1 MLATRS
7 TQTNEVGRCTALL
20 PAFAAVA
27 RAQDRPLALVDL
39 GASAGLHLLFDRYAY
54 SYRGPAGVVPA
65 GDAASPVGL
74 EAELRAGELPDLALP
89 PVAHRAGIDRH
100 PVDPDDEDQSRWLL
114 ACQWPDHLERF
125 ARLRAALDLARA
137 TPDRARVA
145 EGDMVRDLPAAAAAA
160 PADAHLCLYHCW
172 AVAYLPPERQRQ
184 LVATIEGVA
193 RERPVSWVF
202 AELPYEVPSLPVPPA
217 PGDRTVKGATALVRV
232 EFGPGRRAARRLA
245 DVHPHGRWIHWW
257 PDSAERAGHRPARR
271 CRPAPV
277 GPITSLPPS
286 GPAPPSPPSCGP
298 GAASADGPQGASRRV
313 GTTIPSSPTME
324 AVPTARRP
332 KRALMAS
339 TAAVTSR
346 QLDWSRRA
354 WWPSAPPSPGPG
366 SGEWAGSAS
375 VEGELTGGA
384 GGLAGPTC

>member
-1 MLATRS
+1 VREEVEAPGLARQFRNFGSYAGSDGAPLYRRLCEGVAGDEALLGLMAEAPPTQRRPNLLLAAVHYLLLAGVDDPLADHYPTVAQWRAPHRVGNIRRGGEDPFGDFAAFCRTYRDPLVALLATHS
-7 TQTNEVGRCTALL
+7 TQTNEVGRCTVLL

-27 RAQDRPLALVDL
+27 QAQDRPLALVDL

-54 SYRGPAGVVPA
+54 SYRGPAGVVHA
-65 GDAASPVGL
+65 GDAASPVDL

-137 TPDRARVA
+137 APDRARVA

-217 PGDRTVKGATALVRV
+217 PGDHTVKGATALVRV
-232 EFGPGRRAARRLA
+232 DFGPGRRAARRLA

-257 PDSAERAGHRPARR
+257 PDS
-271 CRPAPV
+271 
-277 GPITSLPPS
+277 
-286 GPAPPSPPSCGP
+286 
-298 GAASADGPQGASRRV
+298 D
-313 GTTIPSSPTME
+313 
-324 AVPTARRP
+324 
-332 KRALMAS
+332 
-339 TAAVTSR
+339 
-346 QLDWSRRA
+346 
-354 WWPSAPPSPGPG
+354 
-366 SGEWAGSAS
+366 
-375 VEGELTGGA
+375 
-384 GGLAGPTC
+384 